1 MNNNDPS
8 NNKLTEEEKE
18 EEKEESKSKSGR
30 ASGLTLVG
38 VDGCP
43 KVGEE
48 ECRFC
53 GCCCFDC
60 LFGYNE
66 EHSERAE
73 QSRHVLLYA
82 P

>member
-8 NNKLTEEEKE
+8 NNKLKDEEEEK
-18 EEKEESKSKSGR
+18 SKSKSGR
-30 ASGLTLVG
+30 ASGLTLDG

-43 KVGEE
+43 RVGEE

-53 GCCCFDC
+53 RCCCFDC

-66 EHSERAE
+66 KYSERAG
-73 QSRHVLLYA
+73 QSRHVLL
-82 P
+82 